1 MLFGIQFRTL
11 IILGSHAVTNVA
23 TCQSNVVV
31 TPSELITVS
40 VSPTPMPRE
49 RVNTHDRSTSVTLAE
64 MKESDTQTRLD
75 TQSIET
81 QTSVEIP
88 GSGQHQPPTT
98 VAVIEKIEPY
108 QQQEPH
114 KNGAIPKHSRKKSL
128 PEAAYLTRTDSGLKY
143 FSSPST

>member
-1 MLFGIQFRTL
+1 M
-11 IILGSHAVTNVA
+11 A
-23 TCQSNVVV
+23 
-31 TPSELITVS
+31 
-40 VSPTPMPRE
+40 RE

-88 GSGQHQPPTT
+88 GAGHHQPPTT
-98 VAVIEKIEPY
+98 VAVIEKIDTY
-108 QQQEPH
+108 QQQESH

-128 PEAAYLTRTDSGLKY
+128 PEAAYLTRTDSGSCLVLKPVIGQWLKI
-143 FSSPST
+143 FSFLLFF